1 MTSRVLPVATS
12 ILAHKRLS
20 DLAESLEH
28 KAGGGTYDVG
38 LAMGTRPVVVRD
50 TELRVLGLARA
61 ALAQVGGGERVALSS
76 ASRLGPG
83 PGRFA
88 VLGTA
93 AYDLP
98 AYGGLVSGT
107 DHSWVGT
114 VLRSGSPDPNRA
126 HVLVPS
132 GRLALSV
139 AERAA
144 AAGVDPKISRAFAHG
159 MLDAVATGT
168 LASPVLHGL
177 HARRSTTDWRAGDPR
192 LERAAAEH
200 RALALFGRDGARQ
213 WTGFWPGARQVPPE
227 LLTAYL
233 AALQEVHAFGGG
245 RAPGFPSFDQALP
258 SSTLPTA
265 DDLRTGYGLLRLD
278 LALSAWS
285 GFSWWAFVL
294 PLWVAPSVGLILARE
309 LPGAQSFF
317 REGELDSG
325 AVTEVLSL
333 ATGIA
338 SVPPFVWSM
347 LLWGA
352 IPDRTGI
359 FVESLLLFL
368 ARAGLTI
375 GWAAGVNDRPGADT
389 RLALLLSMLGLDAY
403 ALVRMIVDF
412 AGHRPVDGFVHLLQT
427 LPSMS
432 GALTLGLAGVAKGMD
447 IRSDGG
453 FWAYWAVT
461 TAVMLLSGIGVAAS
475 LTGSSLRGLL
485 LGGGAGL
492 RAADAAS
499 GLGDPAVADPA
510 AAALTFDDS
519 ALWADGNPD
528 RPALTDLR
536 YPSGMRPLLK
546 IWWTGAGAVTIV
558 PDGHQIVLRA
568 GGPPITVPMPRTPP
582 TAAALA
588 AALEAALPGLR
599 TQVVDATVAPALP
612 WPSTF
617 ADPGDGQPTRS
628 GHDAHVGDRTILGT
642 DLASAYVLRHTPRS
656 ELGSPLGVTGAAVPA
671 AASAVPLVP
680 QRGLGDLE
688 QTAVG
693 AAADLAVLL
702 HLGAA
707 PWLDVVPAAPRPAPA
722 AAPANLGKA
731 YEVFRHWNLDHRRV
745 NEWRMLVGGGAESEK
760 AGAPA
765 AADPGM
771 LAGRPAP
778 SAAAAAGEPIA
789 TALGWVPLWRAW
801 TRVAGDLTAD
811 GDAAVTMPYTPT
823 ARRADG
829 STFRPTNAELTAGV
843 RFLLDL
849 P

>member
-1 MTSRVLPVATS
+1 
-12 ILAHKRLS
+12 
-20 DLAESLEH
+20 
-28 KAGGGTYDVG
+28 
-38 LAMGTRPVVVRD
+38 VVVRD

-61 ALAQVGGGERVALSS
+61 ALAQLGGGERVALSS

-83 PGRFA
+83 PDRFT
-88 VLGTA
+88 VFGTA

-98 AYGGLVSGT
+98 AYAGIISGT
-107 DHSWVGT
+107 DHSWIST

-139 AERAA
+139 AEKAA
-144 AAGVDPKISRAFAHG
+144 AAGVNPTISRAFAHG

-168 LASPVLHGL
+168 LTSPVLHGL

-192 LERAAAEH
+192 LERAAAEQ

-233 AALQEVHAFGGG
+233 TALQEVHAFGPG
-245 RAPGFPSFDQALP
+245 RAPGFPSFDQAKP
-258 SSTLPTA
+258 SSVLPEA

-294 PLWVAPSVGLILARE
+294 PLWVAPCVGLIIARE
-309 LPGAQSFF
+309 LPGAQTFF
-317 REGELDSG
+317 RQGDLADS
-325 AVTEVLSL
+325 AVTEALSL
-333 ATGIA
+333 STGIA
-338 SVPPFVWSM
+338 SVPPFLWSM

-352 IPDRTGI
+352 IPDHSGI

-375 GWAAGVNDRPGADT
+375 GWAASANDQPGADT
-389 RLALLLSMLGLDAY
+389 RLGVLLPMLGLDVY
-403 ALVRMIVDF
+403 ALIRMIVDF

-432 GALTLGLAGVAKGMD
+432 GVLTLGLAGLAKGMD
-447 IRSDGG
+447 IDSDGG
-453 FWAYWAVT
+453 FWAYWSVT

-475 LTGSSLRGLL
+475 LTGRGLRGIL
-485 LGGGAGL
+485 LGGDAGL
-492 RAADAAS
+492 RAADAVS

-510 AAALTFDDS
+510 AAALSFDDS
-519 ALWADGNPD
+519 TLWADGNPD
-528 RPALTDLR
+528 HPSLTDLR
-536 YPSGMRPLLK
+536 YPCGMRPLLK
-546 IWWTGAGAVTIV
+546 IWWTGEGAVTIV

-568 GGPPITVPMPRTPP
+568 GGPDITVQMPRTPP

-588 AALEAALPGLR
+588 AALEAALPGLK
-599 TQVVDATVAPALP
+599 TQVADDTVTPALP

-617 ADPGDGQPTRS
+617 ADPGDGQPERS
-628 GHDAHVGDRTILGT
+628 GHDAHVGDRTILGR
-642 DLASAYVLRHTPRS
+642 DLAGAYVLRHSPRS
-656 ELGSPLGVTGAAVPA
+656 ELGSPLSVTGTAVPTEG
-671 AASAVPLVP
+671 SPVPLVP

-707 PWLDVVPAAPRPAPA
+707 PWLDAVPAAPRPAPQ
-722 AAPANLGKA
+722 APLANLDKA

-745 NEWRMLVGGGAESEK
+745 NEWRMLVGGSAESEK

-771 LAGRPAP
+771 LTSRPAP
-778 SAAAAAGEPIA
+778 NVAAAVGEPVA

-801 TRVAGDLTAD
+801 TRLAGDLTAD
-811 GDAAVTMPYTPT
+811 VDAAVTMPYTPT

-829 STFRPTNAELTAGV
+829 STFRPTNADLTAGV